1 MAPDQ
6 YKSLALSVAKDLL
19 LNPSEESLKDYQHKT
34 HLYSILTR
42 HRDLDFAKDAQELLI
57 DAAGKLDRFALNYLT
72 TVLKADVVPMLAK
85 AHDDPNIKSQWERQS
100 LLSYIMRYVG
110 MHPGADEFFK
120 KIMSQ
125 PVEQTG
131 TTSYYQSPQY
141 KALSYLSYNAD
152 QETATKRKA
161 LLESVRPS
169 VTDEKLKSMLD
180 STGRRLDYRIDPKTY
195 NRKGN
200 SGSGGGGAAIEGHQL
215 FFNQGGGGLLLQD
228 SGPDGQSSTIRILP
242 AGGKK

>member
-1 MAPDQ
+1 
-6 YKSLALSVAKDLL
+6 
-19 LNPSEESLKDYQHKT
+19 
-34 HLYSILTR
+34 
-42 HRDLDFAKDAQELLI
+42 
-57 DAAGKLDRFALNYLT
+57 
-72 TVLKADVVPMLAK
+72 
-85 AHDDPNIKSQWERQS
+85 
-100 LLSYIMRYVG
+100 

-152 QETATKRKA
+152 QETATKRKV

-169 VTDEKLKSMLD
+169 VTDEKLKSLLD
-180 STGRRLDYRIDPKTY
+180 STGRRLDYRINPKTY
-195 NRKGN
+195 QWKGK
-200 SGSGGGGAAIEGHQL
+200 SGSGGGAAIEGRQL
-215 FFNQGGGGLLLQD
+215 FFNQGGGGLLLQG

-242 AGGKK
+242 AGGKKQSLPRRGPAIEHNHVRRLVFVAAQPEVLALFADARED